1 MDMNSWNII
10 WSLCFGLLAT
20 LITIGNVLTITVFLK
35 RRFRKRAHF
44 LLISLAVADLLV
56 GLLTVPLYIVINT
69 ILYLGQHF
77 FLVYTFIDILT
88 GVTSIYTLAV
98 ISLERMYAIGWPVR
112 HRTLNLR
119 VYMLGVVTPW
129 ILAAIVTS
137 LFVMKFFNII
147 AYESFT
153 YPLILFQST
162 PLLVMCTAY
171 CVIWRKQKSST
182 MGNQNHVA
190 REARLAKTLFMITG
204 ASLLSWLPF
213 QILNLLVNFG
223 ATRHFLY
230 LNLTVNIIKI
240 LQFSNSL
247 VNVIIYPLRISEFKN
262 ALLQTFHCCVV
273 PCQRRNEVV
282 PIHQVRLGQLHHSP
296 STTENLKEVWPS

>member
-1 MDMNSWNII
+1 MDMNSWNIV

-20 LITIGNVLTITVFLK
+20 FTVVGNVLTISVFLK
-35 RRFRKRAHF
+35 KRLRKRAHF

-69 ILYLGQHF
+69 ILYLGRHF

-88 GVTSIYTLAV
+88 GITSIYTLAV

-119 VYMLGVVTPW
+119 VYMFAIVTPW
-129 ILAAIVTS
+129 ILAAIFTS
-137 LFVMKFFNII
+137 LFVMQFLNII
-147 AYESFT
+147 AHESFM
-153 YPLILFQST
+153 YSLILFQST
-162 PLLVMCTAY
+162 PLLAICAAY
-171 CVIWRKQKSST
+171 CVIWRKQKSPT

-190 REARLAKTLFMITG
+190 REARLAKTLLLITG
-204 ASLLSWLPF
+204 ASLLTWIPF

-230 LNLTVNIIKI
+230 FNLTLYIIKI
-240 LQFSNSL
+240 IQFSNSL

-262 ALLQTFHCCVV
+262 GLLQTFHCCVV

-282 PIHQVRLGQLHHSP
+282 PLHQVRLDQLHHSS
-296 STTENLKEVWPS
+296 STMGSQP